1 MNLLAHFTDPK
12 QADIML
18 RVERS
23 ISPPAPFKNPIP
35 LPLRAELEGRGKTA
49 ELLAAWEAEENP
61 EQAVKDAHDAF
72 TGRKEV
78 STITAPASI
87 VKLTGLL
94 KEYDYALIEDAK
106 KVRNYVINRL
116 LEESDNPDPRVRLK
130 AVELLGKVTEVAAF
144 TERAEVRTQHLSE
157 EDLNR
162 AVMEKLQAL
171 SRHITPGASEPPEDA
186 TMIK

>member
-1 MNLLAHFTDPK
+1 MNSLAHFTDPK

-23 ISPPAPFKNPIP
+23 VAPPGIAKNPTP
-35 LPLRAELEGRGKTA
+35 LPLRAELEGKGKTA

-61 EQAVKDAHDAF
+61 VQAVQSARDVFAGKSDLK
-72 TGRKEV
+72 TL
-78 STITAPASI
+78 TTPAS
-87 VKLTGLL
+87 VLKLSGLL
-94 KEYDYALIEDAK
+94 KEYDYALIDDAK
-106 KVRNYVINRL
+106 KIRNYVINRL
-116 LEESDNPDPRVRLK
+116 IEESDNPDPRVRLK

-144 TERAEVRTQHLSE
+144 TERAEVRTQHLTE
-157 EDLNR
+157 DDLNR

-186 TMIK
+186 TVVE